1 MRAPRETRESLKSG
15 NQRVLGQVFG
25 IGTAASAKPQ
35 AKTEHPVAVLVIEPC
50 EAGVFDRGD
59 AGDVVRGTRKSFHI
73 QLEPISRDFVV

>member
-59 AGDVVRGTRKSFHI
+59 AGEVIRSARSGFHI
-73 QLEPISRDFVV
+73 ELEPTLAGFAV